1 MRVVLFAVAVSF
13 VVGVAD
19 CAEPVPVGEDGLIH
33 LKAKPEMLGIVPTFN
48 VQSLARSVDFYRTKL
63 GFAVVLQSGNY
74 VAVGREAVQIGLV
87 ADRNVTK
94 GYKLSCYIRMAQI
107 DDYYK
112 ELETKGVKMTSPLKL
127 EPSKNKV
134 FSLTDPDGYN
144 LVFGEYVGGT

>member
-1 MRVVLFAVAVSF
+1 
-13 VVGVAD
+13 
-19 CAEPVPVGEDGLIH
+19 
-33 LKAKPEMLGIVPTFN
+33 
-48 VQSLARSVDFYRTKL
+48 VDFYRTKL
-63 GFAVVLQSGNY
+63 GFSVVLQSGNY